1 MKMTLAD
8 LNQSSQLTQ
17 AQDDESMVVFT
28 TQLILEESVATF
40 HDVSKHL
47 FEFAFQRVKIKGFRK
62 GLTTKTI
69 SNATLLY
76 SAACV

>member
-1 MKMTLAD
+1 MKIIMSD

-17 AQDDESMVVFT
+17 AQHDESMVVFT
-28 TQLILEESVATF
+28 TQLILEESVAAF
-40 HDVSKHL
+40 HDISKHL
-47 FEFAFQRVKIKGFRK
+47 FEFAFQRVKIKWVRK

-69 SNATLLY
+69 SDATLLY

>member
-1 MKMTLAD
+1 MMISD

-47 FEFAFQRVKIKGFRK
+47 FEFALRVKIKGFRK

>member
-1 MKMTLAD
+1 MKIIMSD

-17 AQDDESMVVFT
+17 AQHDESMVVFT
-28 TQLILEESVATF
+28 TQLILEELVAAF

-47 FEFAFQRVKIKGFRK
+47 FEFAFQRVKIKWVRK

-69 SNATLLY
+69 SDATLLY